1 MNFDN
6 IINQLVR
13 TGTPWYDKLNKAG
26 TATYDQLNQAGT
38 KAYDYLRG
46 EADNSFP
53 GTSGGPTGTAPTGT
67 MPTPESPEANAQSF
81 LKERIEQ
88 VKEIADKGLIPVPTF
103 NENVHGLL
111 TGAKAMTGVY
121 GMPFR
126 LLSNPGTERYL
137 QSNVDLATQGESY
150 NVGDTFRY
158 GGDIYN
164 SKGEIVQ
171 KATPGW
177 YTTPGLGADDKS
189 SGRGLVG
196 QFDMVV
202 GEGGVV
208 TTRDKFN
215 TNHSVGRHL
224 GTLGE
229 GVLTGDLDKIG
240 NAMIGLPVATAEQL
254 GFLNQHPN
262 GTEFVVGKVPLNRY

>member
-13 TGTPWYDKLNKAG
+13 TGTPWYDKLNEAG
-26 TATYDQLNQAGT
+26 TAAYDQLNQAGT

-53 GTSGGPTGTAPTGT
+53 GTSGGPTGTAPT
-67 MPTPESPEANAQSF
+67 PESPEANAQSF

-88 VKEIADKGLIPVPTF
+88 VKEIADKGLIPVPTI
-103 NENVHGLL
+103 NEDVHGLL
-111 TGAKAMTGVY
+111 TGAKAMMGVP

-137 QSNVDLATQGESY
+137 QSNVDLVAQGKNY

-164 SKGEIVQ
+164 PKGEIVQ

-177 YTTPGLGADDKS
+177 FTTPGLGDDDTS
-189 SGRGLVG
+189 LARGLGG
-196 QFDMVV
+196 QMHLVV